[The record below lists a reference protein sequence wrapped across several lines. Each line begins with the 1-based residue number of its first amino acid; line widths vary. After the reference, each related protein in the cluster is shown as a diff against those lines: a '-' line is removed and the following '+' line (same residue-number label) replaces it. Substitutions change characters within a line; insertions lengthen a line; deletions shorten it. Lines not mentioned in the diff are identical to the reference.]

1 MQNKLR
7 LEIGSVNLN
16 IKEILE
22 KSKLNKENLYYDEPM
37 AKHTSFKIGGPADV
51 FIKVDNIEELK
62 ETLDLSKKNQIPLT
76 IIGNGSN
83 LLVTDKGIRGITA
96 KLNLKD
102 IEIKNE
108 NNKQI
113 IKVEAGVPVGLLAQK
128 LLKEEITGFEE
139 LSGIPGTIGG
149 AVIMNAGAH
158 GKELKDILKKVTAMD
173 YNGNIHEFTNEECL
187 FSYRNSRFQ
196 KEKYIILQA
205 TLELEKGN
213 STEIKEKMDVINNEF
228 TLENLD
234 NLIEKLNQKESKEN
248 LEKDWEEAIK
258 ENEEFDRR
266 KAIRKDLDERTE
278 KAITKNQ
285 NKNSEQLN
293 NNEAQPNQPQ
303 QSNDNTPQ
311 PNQPQQPNNN
321 TPQSNQP
328 QQSNDNK
335 PQPNLQQNIGKII
348 GIEIVEGSDKINIAK
363 VGEDGQIQNLTIENK
378 LKEILKNKKEIFKNP
393 EVAKIIEEV
402 EPSRFKRH
410 FLKRKLSPVILNVLS
425 ENKQGLSIIDYVV
438 AIKKE
443 ENCENLKIKHD
454 LSNTVLK
461 GRLKR
466 MMKRV
471 AKTEHFI
478 DGMEV
483 KGLKET
489 KTMGL
494 LESGKRKLKNKPVT
508 IKEGIK
514 LVGKTLG
521 RGTKNG
527 FRQAMKVPKNI
538 KNKLVAVAE
547 KYQDEDL
554 EKLEDK
560 EDPDLEET
568 QPKAQDEEKQE
579 K

>member
-22 KSKLNKENLYYDEPM
+22 NSKLNKENLYYNEPM

-83 LLVTDKGIRGITA
+83 ILVTDKGIRGITA

-213 STEIKEKMDVINNEF
+213 STEIKEKMDEYMQFRKEKQPIEYPNAGSTFKRGEDFVTAKLIDEAGLKGYKVGGAQVSEKHAGFIVNVDNATAKDVIEL
-228 TLENLD
+228 TDYIKEK
-234 NLIEKLNQKESKEN
+234 IEEKFGKKIN
-248 LEKDWEEAIK
+248 LEI
-258 ENEEFDRR
+258 
-266 KAIRKDLDERTE
+266 
-278 KAITKNQ
+278 Q
-285 NKNSEQLN
+285 
-293 NNEAQPNQPQ
+293 
-303 QSNDNTPQ
+303 
-311 PNQPQQPNNN
+311 
-321 TPQSNQP
+321 
-328 QQSNDNK
+328 
-335 PQPNLQQNIGKII
+335 II
-348 GIEIVEGSDKINIAK
+348 G
-363 VGEDGQIQNLTIENK
+363 
-378 LKEILKNKKEIFKNP
+378 
-393 EVAKIIEEV
+393 
-402 EPSRFKRH
+402 
-410 FLKRKLSPVILNVLS
+410 
-425 ENKQGLSIIDYVV
+425 
-438 AIKKE
+438 
-443 ENCENLKIKHD
+443 
-454 LSNTVLK
+454 
-461 GRLKR
+461 
-466 MMKRV
+466 
-471 AKTEHFI
+471 
-478 DGMEV
+478 
-483 KGLKET
+483 
-489 KTMGL
+489 
-494 LESGKRKLKNKPVT
+494 
-508 IKEGIK
+508 
-514 LVGKTLG
+514 
-521 RGTKNG
+521 
-527 FRQAMKVPKNI
+527 
-538 KNKLVAVAE
+538 E
-547 KYQDEDL
+547 K
-554 EKLEDK
+554 
-560 EDPDLEET
+560 
-568 QPKAQDEEKQE
+568 
-579 K
+579 

>member
-62 ETLDLSKKNQIPLT
+62 EILDLSKKNQIPLT

-83 LLVTDKGIRGITA
+83 LLVTDKGIRGIIA

-213 STEIKEKMDVINNEF
+213 STEIKEKMDEYMQFRKEKQPIEYPNAGSTFKRGEDFVTAKLIDEAGLKGYKVGGAQVSEKHAGFIVNVDNATAKDVIEL
-228 TLENLD
+228 TDYIKEK
-234 NLIEKLNQKESKEN
+234 IEEKFGKKIN
-248 LEKDWEEAIK
+248 LEI
-258 ENEEFDRR
+258 
-266 KAIRKDLDERTE
+266 
-278 KAITKNQ
+278 Q
-285 NKNSEQLN
+285 
-293 NNEAQPNQPQ
+293 
-303 QSNDNTPQ
+303 
-311 PNQPQQPNNN
+311 
-321 TPQSNQP
+321 
-328 QQSNDNK
+328 
-335 PQPNLQQNIGKII
+335 II
-348 GIEIVEGSDKINIAK
+348 G
-363 VGEDGQIQNLTIENK
+363 
-378 LKEILKNKKEIFKNP
+378 
-393 EVAKIIEEV
+393 
-402 EPSRFKRH
+402 
-410 FLKRKLSPVILNVLS
+410 
-425 ENKQGLSIIDYVV
+425 
-438 AIKKE
+438 
-443 ENCENLKIKHD
+443 
-454 LSNTVLK
+454 
-461 GRLKR
+461 
-466 MMKRV
+466 
-471 AKTEHFI
+471 
-478 DGMEV
+478 
-483 KGLKET
+483 
-489 KTMGL
+489 
-494 LESGKRKLKNKPVT
+494 
-508 IKEGIK
+508 
-514 LVGKTLG
+514 
-521 RGTKNG
+521 
-527 FRQAMKVPKNI
+527 
-538 KNKLVAVAE
+538 E
-547 KYQDEDL
+547 K
-554 EKLEDK
+554 
-560 EDPDLEET
+560 
-568 QPKAQDEEKQE
+568 
-579 K
+579 

>member
-37 AKHTSFKIGGPADV
+37 AKHTSFKIGGPADL

-62 ETLDLSKKNQIPLT
+62 ETLDLSKQNQIPLT

-213 STEIKEKMDVINNEF
+213 STEIKEKMDEYMQFRKEKQPIEYPNAGSTFKRGENFVTAKLIDEAGLKGYKVGGAQVSEKHAGFIVNVDNATAKDVIEL
-228 TLENLD
+228 TDYIKEK
-234 NLIEKLNQKESKEN
+234 IEEKFGKKIN
-248 LEKDWEEAIK
+248 LEI
-258 ENEEFDRR
+258 
-266 KAIRKDLDERTE
+266 
-278 KAITKNQ
+278 Q
-285 NKNSEQLN
+285 
-293 NNEAQPNQPQ
+293 
-303 QSNDNTPQ
+303 
-311 PNQPQQPNNN
+311 
-321 TPQSNQP
+321 
-328 QQSNDNK
+328 
-335 PQPNLQQNIGKII
+335 II
-348 GIEIVEGSDKINIAK
+348 G
-363 VGEDGQIQNLTIENK
+363 
-378 LKEILKNKKEIFKNP
+378 
-393 EVAKIIEEV
+393 
-402 EPSRFKRH
+402 
-410 FLKRKLSPVILNVLS
+410 
-425 ENKQGLSIIDYVV
+425 
-438 AIKKE
+438 
-443 ENCENLKIKHD
+443 
-454 LSNTVLK
+454 
-461 GRLKR
+461 
-466 MMKRV
+466 
-471 AKTEHFI
+471 
-478 DGMEV
+478 
-483 KGLKET
+483 
-489 KTMGL
+489 
-494 LESGKRKLKNKPVT
+494 
-508 IKEGIK
+508 
-514 LVGKTLG
+514 
-521 RGTKNG
+521 
-527 FRQAMKVPKNI
+527 
-538 KNKLVAVAE
+538 E
-547 KYQDEDL
+547 K
-554 EKLEDK
+554 
-560 EDPDLEET
+560 
-568 QPKAQDEEKQE
+568 
-579 K
+579 

>member
-62 ETLDLSKKNQIPLT
+62 ETVDLSKKNQIPLT

-113 IKVEAGVPVGLLAQK
+113 IKVDAGVPVGLLAQK

-213 STEIKEKMDVINNEF
+213 STEIKEKMDEYMQFRKEKQPIEYPNAGSTFKRGEDFVTAKLIDEAGLKGYKIGGAQVSEKHAGFIVNVDNATAKDVIEL
-228 TLENLD
+228 TDYIKEK
-234 NLIEKLNQKESKEN
+234 IEEKFGKKIN
-248 LEKDWEEAIK
+248 LEI
-258 ENEEFDRR
+258 
-266 KAIRKDLDERTE
+266 
-278 KAITKNQ
+278 Q
-285 NKNSEQLN
+285 
-293 NNEAQPNQPQ
+293 
-303 QSNDNTPQ
+303 
-311 PNQPQQPNNN
+311 
-321 TPQSNQP
+321 
-328 QQSNDNK
+328 
-335 PQPNLQQNIGKII
+335 II
-348 GIEIVEGSDKINIAK
+348 G
-363 VGEDGQIQNLTIENK
+363 
-378 LKEILKNKKEIFKNP
+378 
-393 EVAKIIEEV
+393 
-402 EPSRFKRH
+402 
-410 FLKRKLSPVILNVLS
+410 
-425 ENKQGLSIIDYVV
+425 
-438 AIKKE
+438 
-443 ENCENLKIKHD
+443 
-454 LSNTVLK
+454 
-461 GRLKR
+461 
-466 MMKRV
+466 
-471 AKTEHFI
+471 
-478 DGMEV
+478 
-483 KGLKET
+483 
-489 KTMGL
+489 
-494 LESGKRKLKNKPVT
+494 
-508 IKEGIK
+508 
-514 LVGKTLG
+514 
-521 RGTKNG
+521 
-527 FRQAMKVPKNI
+527 
-538 KNKLVAVAE
+538 E
-547 KYQDEDL
+547 K
-554 EKLEDK
+554 
-560 EDPDLEET
+560 
-568 QPKAQDEEKQE
+568 
-579 K
+579 